1 MMNCI
6 ECPWFESCDELD
18 ESCCISDELNRVKTE
33 LEEMEE
39 NKMEKE
45 LVWTN
50 EDAIKMLKS
59 KMDGSVDTSY
69 EWVETVRLAINA
81 LEGKKKREMTNEDAI
96 KMLANAR
103 YADDLQGN
111 EDLTTAHYMAIE
123 ALMPTEKEEPAEWIV
138 NTDESRRWDRVRY
151 YCSACNDWNTYG
163 KSKYCPNCGR
173 RMQSE
178 G

>member
-6 ECPWFESCDELD
+6 ECPWFESCDEID
-18 ESCCISDELNRVKTE
+18 EDYCINDELNRFKTE

-39 NKMEKE
+39 RKMEKE

-96 KMLANAR
+96 KILANAR

-123 ALMPTEKEEPAEWIV
+123 ALKSRPTSRWSRQ
-138 NTDESRRWDRVRY
+138 TDTYHDYYECENCGIGVGLDDVR
-151 YCSACNDWNTYG
+151 NF
-163 KSKYCPNCGR
+163 CPNCGAK
-173 RMQSE
+173 MQE
-178 G
+178 EEE

>member
-18 ESCCISDELNRVKTE
+18 ESYCINDELNRVKTE

-50 EDAIKMLKS
+50 EDAIK
-59 KMDGSVDTSY
+59 
-69 EWVETVRLAINA
+69 I
-81 LEGKKKREMTNEDAI
+81 
-96 KMLANAR
+96 LANAR

-123 ALMPTEKEEPAEWIV
+123 ALKSRPTSRWSRQ
-138 NTDESRRWDRVRY
+138 TDTYHDYYECENCGIGVGLDDVR
-151 YCSACNDWNTYG
+151 NF
-163 KSKYCPNCGR
+163 CPNCGAK
-173 RMQSE
+173 ME
-178 G
+178 GDIDADIFNN